1 MTFDVTKFMEQAR
14 KEHDNKKKSSE
25 EHSYPYR
32 VLFVKPDNSS
42 LLQVRLLP
50 NNISNQIAYKY
61 WQHDIPNQGK
71 YMCGHDYHSSDS
83 CPICEAINEVKNS
96 TGTYPKGG
104 SVGRSIVLA
113 QYVGSQGYSW
123 SEDYPEPKLGEVI
136 IVMGPLSLYD
146 NILNMTVTQGP
157 EGVVK
162 ILTDYKGAVINI
174 NRDKNAKAVQVTP
187 TFGVIESAPTQEQFD
202 QMCDA
207 LPDIRYIVH
216 EKDLSQEEYA
226 KLVELANG
234 IRKQY
239 MTNTSQQQQIQQPF
253 TPGSESVAQAVQAAS
268 LGVPTGVVPVIT
280 PQPDQV
286 VQSVQPVQPTAPVQ
300 PVQPIASVQPV
311 QPTAPVQPVTPVTNP
326 TIQQPTIQSVQQPV
340 VQSVPSQQ
348 SVTPVTPV
356 GQPSVQSV
364 LPQQPVASVQP
375 SQQIPTYNND
385 GIPSDCPQSYDAL
398 SNSCLL
404 CIKSPSCPFNNK

>member
-14 KEHDNKKKSSE
+14 KEHEKQQKLSDGRE
-25 EHSYPYR
+25 YPYK
-32 VLFVKPDNSS
+32 VVFVKPDNSS
-42 LLQVRLLP
+42 VLQVRLLP
-50 NNISNQIAYKY
+50 NNVSNQIAYKY
-61 WQHDIPNQGK
+61 WHHDIPNQGR

-83 CPICEAINEVKNS
+83 CPICEALNEVKNS

-123 SEDYPEPKLGEVI
+123 SEDRPEPKLGEVI

-187 TFGVIESAPTQEQFD
+187 TFGIIESAPTQEQFD

-253 TPGSESVAQAVQAAS
+253 TPGSESVAQAVQAAN
-268 LGVPTGVVPVIT
+268 LGVPTGVVPVIN
-280 PQPDQV
+280 PQPAQV
-286 VQSVQPVQPTAPVQ
+286 VQPVQPTEPVQ
-300 PVQPIASVQPV
+300 SVQPQKLV
-311 QPTAPVQPVTPVTNP
+311 QLQPTVAPVQPVTPVTNP

-348 SVTPVTPV
+348 PVTPV
-356 GQPSVQSV
+356 GQPPVQSV
-364 LPQQPVASVQP
+364 PPQQPVASVQP

-404 CIKSPSCPFNNK
+404 CIKSPSCPFNK

>member
-1 MTFDVTKFMEQAR
+1 MTFDVNKFMEQA
-14 KEHDNKKKSSE
+14 KTEHEKQQKFSDSRE
-25 EHSYPYR
+25 YPYK
-32 VLFVKPDNSS
+32 VVFVKPDNSS
-42 LLQVRLLP
+42 VLQVRLLP
-50 NNISNQIAYKY
+50 NNVSNQIAYKY
-61 WQHDIPNQGK
+61 WHHDIPNQGRH
-71 YMCGHDYHSSDS
+71 MCGYDYYPNSN
-83 CPICEAINEVKNS
+83 CPICEALNEVKNA
-96 TGTYPKGG
+96 TGANPKGG
-104 SVGRSIVLA
+104 AVGRSIVLA
-113 QYVGSQGYSW
+113 QYVGSQGYLW
-123 SEDYPEPKLGEVI
+123 DNDRVEPQLGEII
-136 IVMGPLSLYD
+136 IVMGPLSMYD
-146 NILNMTVTQGP
+146 NIINMTVTQGP

-174 NRDKNAKAVQVTP
+174 NRDKNARSVQVTP
-187 TFGVIESAPTQEQFD
+187 TFGVFESAPTQEQFD

-253 TPGSESVAQAVQAAS
+253 TPGSESVVQVTQAAN
-268 LGVPTGVVPVIT
+268 LGVHTGVVPVIN
-280 PQPDQV
+280 PQPAQV
-286 VQSVQPVQPTAPVQ
+286 VQPVQPTVP
-300 PVQPIASVQPV
+300 
-311 QPTAPVQPVTPVTNP
+311 PVQPVTPVTNQ

-348 SVTPVTPV
+348 SVTPVNQV
-356 GQPSVQSV
+356 GQPPVQSVPSQQSVTSVQS
-364 LPQQPVASVQP
+364 

-385 GIPSDCPQSYDAL
+385 GIPSDCPQSYNAL

-404 CIKSPSCPFNNK
+404 CIKSPSCPFNK